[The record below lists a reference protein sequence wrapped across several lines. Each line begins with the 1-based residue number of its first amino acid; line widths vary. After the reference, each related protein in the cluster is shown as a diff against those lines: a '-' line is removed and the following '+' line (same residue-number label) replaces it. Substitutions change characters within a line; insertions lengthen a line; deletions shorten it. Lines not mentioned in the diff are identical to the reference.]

1 MEVPHLMFHWGVKHM
16 LPCKKQLSLDACLDQ
31 ELLPPHSDI
40 SPIYKHKNVMKVSKS
55 RNKVYHFKG
64 NHLTWFWKLAFLST
78 KVWLLGMNH
87 WFSHQKQQSCYWK
100 IFVKLPNIF
109 VSLSPISISCIKAP
123 LLSFKCWERRK
134 VFWYY
139 IKLLN
144 CSKHVQFKN
153 LHKPR
158 WKNSNTSFCA
168 LLIISLSEKNR
179 RPKKRGKKTPRQVK
193 TILKQPLEGI
203 ENDCKSFTHG
213 CNNAAPLTH
222 PLFQIQTHWFLSLS
236 IGSQY

>member
-1 MEVPHLMFHWGVKHM
+1 MTPGHE
-16 LPCKKQLSLDACLDQ
+16 SL
-31 ELLPPHSDI
+31 I
-40 SPIYKHKNVMKVSKS
+40 
-55 RNKVYHFKG
+55 
-64 NHLTWFWKLAFLST
+64 
-78 KVWLLGMNH
+78 
-87 WFSHQKQQSCYWK
+87 HQKQQSCYWQ

-203 ENDCKSFTHG
+203 ENDCKRFTHG
-213 CNNAAPLTH
+213 CNNATPVTH
-222 PLFQIQTHWFLSLS
+222 PLFQIQTHWFLFYIVYWKPVLVNPTRVESCTCLVTACATIVS
-236 IGSQY
+236 NL